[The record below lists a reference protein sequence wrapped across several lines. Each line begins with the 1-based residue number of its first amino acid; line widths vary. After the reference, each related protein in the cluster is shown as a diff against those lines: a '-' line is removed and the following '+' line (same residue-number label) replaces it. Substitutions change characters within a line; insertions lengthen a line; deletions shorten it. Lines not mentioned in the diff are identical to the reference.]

1 MRTWIS
7 DFHSYTSL
15 LLLSTAGFSFA
26 VGYRFHSRHIRR
38 LRKRLIE
45 MERELLSRD
54 AAELEEEKNSVN
66 IVSLN
71 KMEVNKP
78 KLKKV
83 L

>member
-1 MRTWIS
+1 
-7 DFHSYTSL
+7 
-15 LLLSTAGFSFA
+15 
-26 VGYRFHSRHIRR
+26 
-38 LRKRLIE
+38 